1 MVFGAR
7 RRFLAGSGL
16 VVAALVLPGC
26 GQGSS
31 GPHDAGPHAAAAR
44 TVGPIEDERVD
55 VLLVTIDTLRA
66 DALGFAGNERVETPN
81 LDALAKAGRVFPNAH
96 AHNVVTL
103 PSHVNILTGLHPYEH
118 GVRDNSGFVLA
129 PEIPTLATMLDAQRY
144 ATGAFVGA
152 YPLDRRFGLTRGF
165 DVYDDEFPRGSDP
178 AQFVIAERRGDEV
191 VRRAASWWREHEGER
206 RFLWVHLYDPH
217 AAYEPPPPFRERYRD
232 RPYLGEVAA
241 TDAFLGPLLDPF
253 LDGQERPALV
263 IVTADHGEALGD
275 HGEQTHGLFAYEAT
289 LAVPLIL
296 WGADIAAATD
306 PRPARHVDL
315 VPTVLDRL
323 GLAVPPSLP
332 GRSLLAPPPESE
344 TVTYF
349 EALST
354 SLNRGWAPLRGILQD
369 GDKLIQLPIPEL
381 YRLAQDPR
389 EARNLA
395 DSEQERMRR
404 LARRLP
410 DEAPW
415 PPASRSV
422 DPQEAARLRSLGYL
436 AGSAPAK
443 AEYGPEDDPKRLV
456 RVDRMLHEVIDLYSR
471 GRYEE
476 AVRAA
481 HGVVAA
487 RPDMAEGYDHLA
499 LALRQLERHEEAI
512 AALRD
517 GLEKSGGRES
527 LARQLGQT
535 LSEIGRGDEA
545 VAALEP
551 FARDGE
557 PETLRAL
564 GVALSDAGEH
574 RRALAVL
581 ERAGAAAANDPRV
594 LESRGVVLLRLEQPE
609 AARDALRQ
617 ALAMNEDLPFA
628 WNTLGVALY
637 RLEGP
642 AAAIAAWEKAVA
654 LDPRQYDALYN
665 LGLVAAATG
674 VEDIARRALERY
686 VATAPPER
694 FATEISKARAVL
706 AEITG

>member
-1 MVFGAR
+1 MNCLRVLQR
-7 RRFLAGSGL
+7 SLL
-16 VVAALVLPGC
+16 VVF
-26 GQGSS
+26 
-31 GPHDAGPHAAAAR
+31 AAASLLFVGCTRSAEDTGAAR
-44 TVGPIEDERVD
+44 ETAGGASAPEDARVD
-55 VLLVTIDTLRA
+55 VILVTIDTLRA
-66 DALGFAGNERVETPN
+66 DALGFAGNPRVETPN
-81 LDALAKAGRVFPNAH
+81 LDGLATSGMVFPNAH

-118 GVRDNSGFVLA
+118 GVRDNSGFVLS
-129 PEIPTLATMLDAQRY
+129 PEIPTLATMLDAQGY
-144 ATGAFVGA
+144 ATAAFVGA
-152 YPLDRRFGLTRGF
+152 FPLDRRFGLTRGF
-165 DVYDDEFPRGSDP
+165 DVYDDEFPRASDP
-178 AQFVIAERRGDEV
+178 AEFVVAERRGDEV
-191 VRRAASWWREHEGER
+191 VRRASSWWRGHEGKQ

-217 AAYEPPPPFRERYRD
+217 AAYDPPSPFRERYRD

-241 TDAFLGPLLDPF
+241 TDAFLGPLLEPF
-253 LDGQERPALV
+253 LDGREGPALV
-263 IVTADHGEALGD
+263 VVTADHGEALGD

-289 LAVPLIL
+289 LKVPLIL
-296 WGADIAAATD
+296 WGAGIPAGAD
-306 PRPARHVDL
+306 PRSARHVDL

-323 GLAVPPSLP
+323 GLEAPRPLP
-332 GRSLLAPPPESE
+332 GRSLLGAPPQQD

-354 SLNRGWAPLRGILQD
+354 FLNRGWAPLRGVLQD

-381 YRLAQDPR
+381 YRLEQDPQ
-389 EARNLA
+389 EEQNLA
-395 DSEQERMRR
+395 AKQQDRVRR
-404 LARRLP
+404 LAHRLP
-410 DEAPW
+410 EETPW
-415 PPASRSV
+415 PPAGRSV
-422 DPQEAARLRSLGYL
+422 DPEEATRLRSLGYL
-436 AGSAPAK
+436 ASSAPVK

-456 RVDRMLHEVIDLYSR
+456 HVDRMLHEVIDLYSR

-476 AVRAA
+476 TVTAA
-481 HGVVAA
+481 QRVVAA

-499 LALRQLERHEEAI
+499 LALRQLERHEEAA

-517 GLEKSGGRES
+517 GLRNSGGRES

-545 VAALEP
+545 VAVLEP
-551 FARDGE
+551 FAEGGE

-564 GVALSDAGEH
+564 GVALSDAGQH
-574 RRALAVL
+574 RQALAVL
-581 ERAGAAAANDPRV
+581 ERAEAAAANDPRV

-617 ALAMNEDLPFA
+617 ALAMNERLPFA

-642 AAAIAAWEKAVA
+642 EPAIAAWEKAVA

-674 VEDIARRALERY
+674 AHDTARRALERY

-694 FATEISKARAVL
+694 FAAEIARARDL
-706 AEITG
+706 LQEIPG